1 MLQKNTPT
9 TWQSKQSGRA
19 SSNNSQK
26 PLSLL
31 QQWNSQRFHSTDFS
45 VTINR
50 SSNYDI
56 VNRNQSTVS
65 TTTTQN
71 DLNVPFL

>member
-1 MLQKNTPT
+1 MLQKICPPR
-9 TWQSKQSGRA
+9 GEA
-19 SSNNSQK
+19 SNQGERPATILRNHFHFSNNWI
-26 PLSLL
+26 LSV
-31 QQWNSQRFHSTDFS
+31 FHSTDFS